1 MFSAWNREK
10 RVVRSKSSRPAKR
23 GSPARRSRWASSLN
37 VESLEGRQLLT
48 AHPVGPQ
55 FLVSPTLA
63 LGDHSAPVA
72 IINSAGDFV
81 TAWRNL
87 EANGSYSIDAEV
99 VHADG
104 TAASSVFQ
112 VTTGMLGNQLNPA
125 IASDGNGDFV
135 ITWQGENL
143 DQGGYDI
150 YYKSESVAFDVGRA
164 ATVSGNDQNAALVS
178 PADAAGTLDTINPT
192 AAMDSSGNFVI
203 AWQSQ
208 DASQPQNGYDI
219 YARQGSD
226 SGGLQAQD
234 FLVNST
240 TDGDQTAPT
249 AAMAQTTNSS
259 FVIAWQGPSTAITAA
274 AEEGD
279 GESGEESG
287 LGIFAKVYT
296 SDGAVNSGEF
306 QVDSGSNHDQVAPAV
321 AMNADGQTVV
331 AWQAEGNQGTG
342 SDIFAREFTAS
353 FAGGAFDVTFGSQFG
368 VNTTTQQPQRAPA
381 VGIDQNG
388 NLLVSW
394 QSSHQD
400 GYSWGVYGR
409 YYQAGASPNSAAAAT
424 DELLINN
431 QIQQGPQIAPAIS
444 VLPSGQAV
452 ITWLGPQVNDPGTEG
467 QGGHPP
473 GVHAKTLN
481 INDLPTEI
489 TAGTV
494 PSEFLVSLYTAPED
508 HPPAAAMDAQ
518 GNYVVVWQS
527 WEDTGDMSG
536 LGVFAQRYLA
546 DGTPIGGP
554 VLVNS
559 GTDPALT
566 NGNQDSPSAAM
577 DAAGDFVVVWH
588 SQGLDGVQSSIM
600 GRYFDA
606 ATQQWS
612 DPFQVTPYSDNMP
625 QKPAASMDS
634 NGNFVVVWQSNN
646 QEQVISGSA
655 AKTANTFGIF
665 GQRFLKGGSP
675 EGASFQVNTFTD
687 TNQVSPTVSMNAQG
701 QFVVAWVSDHNV
713 ANDAGDTEKSIFAR
727 WYDANGQAANPE
739 FLVNAYVKDAQESPS
754 LAIGPNGDFVV
765 VWQSIN
771 QEKNQLGAGSS
782 WGVYARQFHPD
793 GSSPQTQEF
802 LVNQTTEGPQRYA
815 GVGMSGQGNFTVA
828 WQTMNQDGS
837 SWAVMQR
844 QFAANGSPMTDET
857 QVNIWTSGP
866 QILPAVAENAR
877 GNYDIFWA
885 GQGVGSAGTPVDGI
899 QGRLNAIP
907 PAVLAIH
914 GPTAI
919 NLMKNGVSGAYTLQL
934 SATGDGADAVTS
946 WTINWGDGDF
956 QTVTGNP
963 SSVSHA
969 YKAIHQTYVITA
981 TADDASGSHAAGNTV
996 SVTFDFDNQN
1006 ERFVAALYQ
1015 EFLHRDADPQGL
1027 SYHVNLLDSGASR
1040 ESIALVFE
1048 GSREYSTSFVT
1059 GLYQS
1064 LLHRTAS
1071 QSEIDFWVGRL
1082 IGGATWDQVESAFLG
1097 SAEYFAKHGS
1107 ANAAFLIAVYEDVLG
1122 RSLDSTG
1129 QSFWEAKLAS
1139 GMSRESVTAMIL
1151 DSLETNQLLVEGWYQ
1166 DYLHRPADESAG
1178 LPFWSG
1184 MLQKG
1189 TPNET
1194 VLAEILGSLEYYNL
1208 Q

>member
-1 MFSAWNREK
+1 ML
-10 RVVRSKSSRPAKR
+10 
-23 GSPARRSRWASSLN
+23 SLH
-37 VESLEGRQLLT
+37 VESLESRQLLT
-48 AHPVGPQ
+48 AHAVGPQ

-72 IINSAGDFV
+72 IVNNNGDFV

-87 EANGSYSIDAEV
+87 EASGSYSIDAEV

-125 IASDGNGDFV
+125 IASDGNGNFI
-135 ITWQGENL
+135 ITWQGEDLN
-143 DQGGYDI
+143 QGGYDI
-150 YYKSESVAFDVGRA
+150 YYKSESVAFDASGA
-164 ATVSGNDQNAALVS
+164 ATVSGNDQNAELVS
-178 PADAAGTLDTINPT
+178 PADATGTLNTINPT
-192 AAMDSSGNFVI
+192 AAMDSGGDFVI

-208 DASQPQNGYDI
+208 DSSQPQNGSDI
-219 YARQGSD
+219 YARQGAIA
-226 SGGLQAQD
+226 GGLEAQD

-249 AAMAQTTNSS
+249 AAMAPTANSA
-259 FVIAWQGPSTAITAA
+259 FVIAWQGPSTAIAAA

-287 LGIFAKVYT
+287 LGIFAKVYA
-296 SDGAVNSGEF
+296 SDAAVNSGEF

-321 AMNADGQTVV
+321 AINADGQAVV
-331 AWQAEGNQGTG
+331 SWQAEGNQGTG
-342 SDIFAREFTAS
+342 SDILAREFTAS
-353 FAGGAFDVTFGSQFG
+353 FAGGVFNVALGAQFG

-388 NLLVSW
+388 NFLVSW

-400 GYSWGVYGR
+400 GYSWGLYGR
-409 YYQAGASPNSAAAAT
+409 YFQAGASPNSATAAT
-424 DELLINN
+424 GEFLVND

-444 VLPSGQAV
+444 LLPNGQAA
-452 ITWLGPQVNDPGTEG
+452 ITWLGPQVNDPGSEG

-481 INDLPTEI
+481 INNLPAEI
-489 TAGTV
+489 TAGTI
-494 PSEFLVSLYTAPED
+494 PAEFLVSLYTAPED

-527 WEDTGDMSG
+527 WEDSGDMSG
-536 LGVFAQRYLA
+536 LGVFAQRYQA
-546 DGTPIGGP
+546 NGTPIGGP
-554 VLVNS
+554 VLVNV

-566 NGNQDSPSAAM
+566 NGNQDSPSVAM

-588 SQGLDGVQSSIM
+588 SQGLDGVQSSII

-612 DPFQVTPYSDNMP
+612 DPFEVTPYLDNLP
-625 QKPAASMDS
+625 QKPAVSMDS
-634 NGNFVVVWQSNN
+634 NGNFVVVWQSSN

-655 AKTANTFGIF
+655 SATANTFGIF
-665 GQRFLKGGSP
+665 GQRFLKGGLP

-687 TNQVSPTVSMNAQG
+687 TNQVSPTISMNAQG

-713 ANDAGDTEKSIFAR
+713 ANNAADTEKSIFAR

-739 FLVNAYVKDAQESPS
+739 FLANTYVKDAQESPS
-754 LAIGPNGDFVV
+754 VAIGPNGDFVV

-793 GSSPQTQEF
+793 GSSPETQEF

-815 GVGMSGQGNFTVA
+815 SVGMSGQGNFTVS
-828 WQTMNQDGS
+828 WQSMNQDGS

-844 QFAANGSPMTDET
+844 QFAANGSPMTNET
-857 QVNIWTSGP
+857 QVNTTSSGP

-885 GQGVGSAGTPVDGI
+885 GQGVNSAGTPVDGI

-907 PAVLAIH
+907 PAVLAIS
-914 GPTAI
+914 GP
-919 NLMKNGVSGAYTLQL
+919 NSVSLNNNGLSGAYTLQL
-934 SATGDGADAVTS
+934 SATGDGAGAVTS
-946 WTINWGDGDF
+946 WTIDWGDGDI

-969 YKAIHQTYVITA
+969 YKAIHQTYMIAA

-996 SVTFDFDNQN
+996 SVTFDLNNPN

-1015 EFLHRDADPQGL
+1015 DLLHRNVDLQGL
-1027 SYHVNLLDSGASR
+1027 SSYVKLLDDGASR
-1040 ESIALVFE
+1040 DSVAASIE
-1048 GSREYSTSFVT
+1048 DSQEYSTNFVS

-1071 QSEIDFWVGRL
+1071 ESEINFWVAQL
-1082 IGGATWDQVESAFLG
+1082 SGGATWDQVQAAFLG
-1097 SAEYFAKHGS
+1097 SAEYFAKHGD
-1107 ANAAFLIAVYEDVLG
+1107 ADTAFLSAVYQDVLG
-1122 RSLDSTG
+1122 RSLEPDG
-1129 QSFWEAKLAS
+1129 QTFWEAVLAS
-1139 GMSRESVTAMIL
+1139 GVSRETVAAMIL
-1151 DSLETNQLLVEGWYQ
+1151 DSLESNQLLIEGWYQ
-1166 DYLHRPADESAG
+1166 AYLHRQADNSTG
-1178 LPFWSG
+1178 LPFWSSMLEDG
-1184 MLQKG
+1184 M
-1189 TPNET
+1189 PNET
-1194 VLAEILGSLEYYNL
+1194 ALAGILGSPEYYL
-1208 Q
+1208 QQ

>member
-1 MFSAWNREK
+1 MRRGRSAL
-10 RVVRSKSSRPAKR
+10 
-23 GSPARRSRWASSLN
+23 SPRI
-37 VESLEGRQLLT
+37 ESLESRQLLT

-72 IINSAGDFV
+72 IVNSNNGDFV

-125 IASDGNGDFV
+125 IASDGNGDFL
-135 ITWQGENL
+135 IAWQGENL

-150 YYKSESVAFDVGRA
+150 YYKSESVTFDATSGA
-164 ATVSGNDQNAALVS
+164 ATVSGNDQNAVMVS
-178 PADAAGTLDTINPT
+178 PVDVTGPQNATNPS

-208 DASQPQNGYDI
+208 DASQPQNGSDI
-219 YARQGSD
+219 HARQGAIA
-226 SGGLQAQD
+226 GGLQAQD

-240 TDGDQTAPT
+240 IDGDQTAPSV
-249 AAMAQTTNSS
+249 AMAQTANSS
-259 FVIAWQGPSTAITAA
+259 FVIAWQGPSTSTASAA

-287 LGIFAKVYT
+287 LGIFAKVY
-296 SDGAVNSGEF
+296 SSGGAVNSTEF
-306 QVDSGSNHDQVAPAV
+306 EVDSGSNHDQVSPAV
-321 AMNADGQTVV
+321 AMNANGQAVV

-353 FAGGAFDVTFGSQFG
+353 LAGGVVNVSLGSQFE

-388 NLLVSW
+388 NFLVSW

-409 YYQAGASPNSAAAAT
+409 YYQAGTSPNSATAAT
-424 DELLINN
+424 GEFLVND

-444 VLPSGQAV
+444 MLPSGQAV

-473 GVHAKTLN
+473 GVHAKVLN
-481 INDLPTEI
+481 INNLPAEI

-508 HPPAAAMDAQ
+508 HAPAAAMDAQ
-518 GNYVVVWQS
+518 GNSVVVWQS
-527 WEDTGDMSG
+527 WEDSGDMSG
-536 LGVFAQRYLA
+536 YGVFAQRYLA
-546 DGTPIGGP
+546 DGTPIGSP

-559 GTDPALT
+559 GTNPALT
-566 NGNQDSPSAAM
+566 NGNQDSPSVAM

-606 ATQQWS
+606 STQQWS
-612 DPFQVTPYSDNMP
+612 DPFEVAPYSDNMP
-625 QKPAASMDS
+625 QKPAVSMDS

-655 AKTANTFGIF
+655 SATANTFGIF
-665 GQRFLKGGSP
+665 GQRFSKGDSP

-687 TNQVSPTVSMNAQG
+687 TNQVSPTISMNAQG

-713 ANDAGDTEKSIFAR
+713 ANNAADTEKSIFAR
-727 WYDANGQAANPE
+727 WYDSNGQAPNPE
-739 FLVNAYVKDAQESPS
+739 FLVNTYVKDAQESPS
-754 LAIGPNGDFVV
+754 VAIGPNGDFVV

-782 WGVYARQFHPD
+782 WGVYARQFHAD
-793 GSSPQTQEF
+793 GSSPQAQEF
-802 LVNQTTEGPQRYA
+802 LVNQTTEGPQRFA
-815 GVGMSGQGNFTVA
+815 SVGMSGQGNFTVS

-844 QFAANGSPMTDET
+844 QFAANGSPMTNET
-857 QVNIWTSGP
+857 QVNTWTSGP
-866 QILPAVAENAR
+866 QILPVVAENAR

-885 GQGVGSAGTPVDGI
+885 GQGVNSAGTPVDGI

-914 GPTAI
+914 GPTSI
-919 NLMKNGVSGAYTLQL
+919 NLMNTGLSGAYTLQL

-946 WTINWGDGDF
+946 WTINWGDGDI

-963 SSVSHA
+963 SSVSHT
-969 YKAIHQTYVITA
+969 YKAVHQTYVITA

-996 SVTFDFDNQN
+996 SVTFDFNNQN
-1006 ERFVAALYQ
+1006 QRFVAALYQ
-1015 EFLHRDADPQGL
+1015 EFLHRDPDPQGL
-1027 SYHVNLLDSGASR
+1027 AYHVNQLNSGASR
-1040 ESIALVFE
+1040 ASVAMVFE
-1048 GSREYSTSFVT
+1048 DSREYSTSFVT

-1071 QSEIDFWVGRL
+1071 QSEIDFWVGQL
-1082 IGGATWDQVESAFLG
+1082 IGGATWDQAKAAFLG

-1107 ANAAFLIAVYEDVLG
+1107 ANAAFLNAVYEDVLG
-1122 RSLDSTG
+1122 RSLDSAG
-1129 QSFWEAKLAS
+1129 QTFWEAMLAS
-1139 GMSRESVTAMIL
+1139 GMSRQTVAAKIL
-1151 DSLETNQLLVEGWYQ
+1151 DSLETDQLLVDNWYQ
-1166 DYLHRPADESAG
+1166 TYLHRPADESVG

-1189 TPNET
+1189 MPEES
-1194 VLAEILGSLEYYNL
+1194 VLAGILGSPEYYNL